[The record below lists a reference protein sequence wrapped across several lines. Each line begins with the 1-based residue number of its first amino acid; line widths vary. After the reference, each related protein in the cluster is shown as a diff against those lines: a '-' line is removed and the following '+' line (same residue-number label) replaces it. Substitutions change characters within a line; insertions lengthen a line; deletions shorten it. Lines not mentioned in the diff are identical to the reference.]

1 MRAQSTQKIAM
12 VRPAAFQFNR
22 ETATSNSFQHRLK
35 IDSAELL
42 RLVHK
47 EFDQMVEI
55 LGGEGVAVTVLHDK
69 LEPKK
74 PDAIFPNNWVSF
86 HQSGEMVLYPMLAPN
101 RRLERNDRFLRE
113 LNFKRKNVQTIDLSN
128 YESQNQILEGTGS
141 LILDRVNKWAFAALS
156 PRTDAAVF
164 DVFKE
169 KLAYEGLC
177 FECADGQ
184 GAPIYHTNVMMAI
197 GNSFAVLA
205 EDCIPNPRE
214 REELKSC
221 LSDLGK
227 ALIRISQEQVNQF
240 CGNIIEL
247 QDQNGQGFIVLS
259 ETAQKAFTDAQLE
272 QLSSYARL
280 RPIAIPTIEAIG
292 GGSVRC
298 MILELF

>member
-1 MRAQSTQKIAM
+1 MRAQSSSKIAM

-22 ETATSNSFQHRLK
+22 ETAASNSFQHRLK
-35 IDSAELL
+35 LDSSELL

-47 EFDQMVEI
+47 EFDQMVDI
-55 LGGEGVAVTVLHDK
+55 LGEEGVVVTVLHDMP
-69 LEPKK
+69 EPEK

-86 HQSGEMVLYPMLAPN
+86 HQSGAMVLYPMLAPN
-101 RRLERNDRFLRE
+101 RRLERNESFIRE
-113 LNFKRKNVQTIDLSN
+113 LNFSRENPQTIDLSS
-128 YESQNQILEGTGS
+128 YESQNQFLEGTGS

-169 KLAYEGLC
+169 KLAYKGLC
-177 FECADGQ
+177 FDCADSL

-205 EDCIPNPRE
+205 EDFIPNPRE

-221 LSDLGK
+221 LADLGK
-227 ALIRISQEQVNQF
+227 ALISINQDQVNQF

-247 QDQNGQGFIVLS
+247 QDKNGQGLIVLS
-259 ETAQKAFTDAQLE
+259 ETAHKAFTHAQLE

-280 RPIAIPTIEAIG
+280 CPIAIPTIEATG